1 MRCGI
6 ICQARQRSRERRPET
21 SNLSLL
27 FFFKYGVKIQFCVS
41 VIGLILD
48 WGRRLRLS
56 HNRYGRDDNGYSK
69 ANG

>member
-1 MRCGI
+1 MESF
-6 ICQARQRSRERRPET
+6 ARHDNVVENGDQRPQIYCFS
-21 SNLSLL
+21 

-41 VIGLILD
+41 VIGPILD